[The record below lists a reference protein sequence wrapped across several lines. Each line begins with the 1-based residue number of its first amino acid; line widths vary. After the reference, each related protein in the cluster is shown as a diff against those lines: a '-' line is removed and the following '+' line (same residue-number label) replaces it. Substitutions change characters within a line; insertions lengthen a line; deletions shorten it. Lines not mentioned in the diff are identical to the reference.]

1 MTRAEV
7 PLAWRN
13 LMSNKRRLARST
25 AGIAFAVV
33 LMLIE
38 LGFRNAFLDSALEV
52 IRHIDGDIVMV
63 SATKYRTGRKD
74 SFSRRYLYAARA
86 GLGVASVRP
95 IYANVSSWKNPE
107 DRKNYAVNV
116 LAFDP

>member
-1 MTRAEV
+1 MSLKEV

-13 LMSNKRRLARST
+13 VMSDRRRLARST
-25 AGIAFAVV
+25 AGIAFAII

-86 GLGVASVRP
+86 GAGVASVRP
-95 IYANVSSWKNPE
+95 IYGNVSLWKNPE
-107 DRKNYAVNV
+107 DRKSFAVNV